1 MAKETQKER
10 VLPQIV
16 SKDGKA
22 AQASATSNIWVG
34 HGSVFSQPTSG
45 NKIHPFTTGKDYF
58 ADFIAQCA
66 QAKEEIYIIG
76 WQVSWDAMLAPGMR
90 LWDVLCEAAQRQVNI
105 YVMPWDDT
113 PPVQTYDD
121 QTRVALEVIND
132 HLGLSKKNKRVHVAL
147 AKSYATKNNSYFS
160 HHQKLVVID
169 RKVAYVGGMDLCYGR
184 YDDARFDLHADGDGR
199 KVLNRYNPCVAWVQ
213 ELQEEDPTLVDPDL
227 LTGMIDSVKIP
238 AVTKS
243 NADEVA
249 ERIAT
254 RGTFQVPYAAQ
265 TVDATVADKTGYGRR
280 LEWNGVQYRTLDP
293 AKQPRMPWQDVHSR
307 IEGPAVSDLLR
318 NFVGRWNI
326 VSDLKLKMPTLPSAY
341 EKPGSAQ
348 IQVLRSA
355 PAGMRKAEY
364 QAAGGKLTGKTS
376 FDTEDDIQR
385 AMIQLIAKSQR
396 FVYIESQFFVSA
408 FGSAIPSSEEDLS
421 PAAQYINGDGIG
433 KATNK
438 AKGASYL
445 DSDSD
450 WGWEGGIPR
459 VKLDEAK
466 LLHPPTN
473 GVCAALIDRITRAV
487 LDRAKPHYHVYIT
500 LPVHPEGSLVD
511 ASIAVQ
517 VYWTMQTLVFGS
529 RSLLNGIRR
538 ALKAKELLEQKD
550 TGFMRVIQEEG
561 NREFESIPLEACFE
575 YVTLLNLRNWTKL
588 GDRYVTEQVYVH
600 SKLTIVDDLYAL
612 LGSANVNDRSLLGE
626 RDSEIAV
633 LVMDEDNWRED
644 INGTGS
650 QRPVRRFAHELR
662 KQVWRKLFGLE
673 GNVRPAKELEDV
685 IRMPGKPE
693 SWRKLQARAQANAAA
708 YEAAFKFVP
717 RSWSP
722 YRKNTPASIV
732 PNLVPLLED
741 GGLDGVD
748 AENQGHPAFPLP
760 AEAAF
765 WKEVRH
771 DPAGVG
777 QLEKVQ
783 GFITAL
789 PIHWTEGE
797 NNRFPYPSSL
807 VTQNEMPSGAFGT
820 SSALAAESLHKDDMA
835 VAVEESEKKE
845 RA

>member
-1 MAKETQKER
+1 MAKTTEKER

-16 SKDGKA
+16 GKDGKA
-22 AQASATSNIWVG
+22 AQASVTSNVWVG
-34 HGSVFSQPTSG
+34 HKNVFSQPTAG

-58 ADFIAQCA
+58 ADFIAQCG
-66 QAKEEIYIIG
+66 QAKEEICIIG
-76 WQVSWDAMLAPGMR
+76 WQVNWDAMLAPGVR
-90 LWDVLCEAAQRQVNI
+90 LWDVLYDAAKRQVNI

-121 QTRVALEVIND
+121 QTKAALETIND
-132 HLGLSKKNKRVHVAL
+132 RLGFSKKNKRVHVAL

-169 RKVAYVGGMDLCYGR
+169 RQLAFVGGMDLCYGR
-184 YDDARFDLHADGDGR
+184 YDDARYDLHADGDGR
-199 KVLNRYNPCVAWVQ
+199 RVLNRYNPCIAWV
-213 ELQEEDPTLVDPDL
+213 EALQEKDPILVDPDL
-227 LTGMIDSVKIP
+227 LSGMVDSAKIP
-238 AVTKS
+238 YLTKS

-254 RGTFQVPYAAQ
+254 KGTFQVPYAAQ
-265 TVDATVADKTGYGRR
+265 AVDATMADKTGYGRR
-280 LEWNGVQYRTLDP
+280 LERNTVQYSTLDP
-293 AKQPRMPWQDVHSR
+293 ARQPRMPWQDVHSR

-326 VSDLKLKMPTLPSAY
+326 VSDIKLKMPPLPGTY
-341 EKPGSAQ
+341 EKVGSAQ

-355 PAGMRKAEY
+355 PAGMCKAEY
-364 QAAGGKLTGKTS
+364 QAAGQKPPGKTS
-376 FDTEDDIQR
+376 FETEDDIQR

-408 FGSAIPSSEEDLS
+408 FGKEASFSADPLS
-421 PAAQYINGDGIG
+421 PAAQYINGAGMLN
-433 KATNK
+433 ATNK
-438 AKGASYL
+438 AKGASYFDD
-445 DSDSD
+445 DS
-450 WGWEGGIPR
+450 GWSWKRPR
-459 VKLDEAK
+459 AKLDDAK
-466 LLHPPTN
+466 LLSPPTN
-473 GVCAALIDRITRAV
+473 GVCPALIDRITRAI

-500 LPVHPEGSLVD
+500 LPVHPEGNLTD
-511 ASIAVQ
+511 ATIAVQ

-529 RSLLNGIRR
+529 RRLLNGVRR
-538 ALKAKELLEQKD
+538 ALKARELLEKKD
-550 TGFMRVIQEEG
+550 TSFMRVIQDET

-588 GDRYVTEQVYVH
+588 GDRYVTEQIYVH
-600 SKLTIVDDLYAL
+600 TKLTIVDDLYAL

-662 KQVWRKLFGLE
+662 KQVWCKLFGLE

-708 YEAAFKFVP
+708 YEATFKFVP
-717 RSWSP
+717 RNWSP
-722 YRKNTPASIV
+722 YADEVPASIV
-732 PNLVPLLED
+732 PNWNPEARNPNKGNAD
-741 GGLDGVD
+741 FGNKGYPDS
-748 AENQGHPAFPLP
+748 PLP
-760 AEAAF
+760 SEAAF
-765 WKEVRH
+765 WNESRH
-771 DPAGVG
+771 DPASVG
-777 QLEKVQ
+777 QLEKIQ

-807 VTQNEMPSGAFGT
+807 VTQNELPAGGLRAPSLQVAQSFDN
-820 SSALAAESLHKDDMA
+820 ADMA
-835 VAVEESEKKE
+835 KTAEGSLEEG

>member
-90 LWDVLCEAAQRQVNI
+90 LWDVLCEAAKRQVNI

-249 ERIAT
+249 EQIAT
-254 RGTFQVPYAAQ
+254 RGTFQVPYASQKAAVL
-265 TVDATVADKTGYGRR
+265 TNKAKLGRR
-280 LEWNGVQYRTLDP
+280 VEANSCQYATLDP

-326 VSDLKLKMPTLPSAY
+326 VSDLKLKMPERPSAY

-364 QAAGGKLTGKTS
+364 QAAGGKPTGKTS

-396 FVYIESQFFVSA
+396 FVYIESQFFVSG
-408 FGSAIPSSEEDLS
+408 FGTEASFSRGGLS
-421 PAAQYINGDGIG
+421 PAAQYINGDGLFN
-433 KATNK
+433 ATNM
-438 AKGASYL
+438 AKGTSYL

-450 WGWEGGIPR
+450 WGWEGARPR
-459 VKLDEAK
+459 VKLDDAK

-722 YRKNTPASIV
+722 YVENMPASIV
-732 PNLVPLLED
+732 PNWRTELKKINAIDSGEKNKGSPE
-741 GGLDGVD
+741 
-748 AENQGHPAFPLP
+748 FPLP

-765 WKEVRH
+765 WSQARH
-771 DPAGVG
+771 SPEGVG
-777 QLEKVQ
+777 QLDNIQ
-783 GFITAL
+783 GFIAAL

-807 VTQNEMPSGAFGT
+807 VTQNDMPSGALGSL
-820 SSALAAESLHKDDMA
+820 SSTLAMESDKADMA
-835 VAVEESEKKE
+835 MEETERKKE
-845 RA
+845 EQA